1 MAIPTDDALITI
13 LREARAIALT
23 IHSPKPDRPSYQ
35 IAQFLRSIGYRVYPI
50 HPALAEIDGH
60 RVYPS
65 LADLPGPV
73 DIVNVFRRSE
83 FLPSIVEEA
92 IAIPAPT
99 VWAQLGVVYP
109 EAEAIAQPA
118 SFGIATAAGINLI
131 MDRCIKLEYLR
142 LMG

>member
-13 LREARAIALT
+13 LREAKAIALT

-35 IAQFLRSIGYRVYPI
+35 IAQFLRRIGYRVYPI

-92 IAIPAPT
+92 IAIQAPT
-99 VWAQLGVVYP
+99 VWAQLGVSHP
-109 EAEAIAQPA
+109 GAEAIAQ
-118 SFGIATAAGINLI
+118 AAQINLV